1 MLCLATKKMASSSSD
16 VDAGNKYRLPVR
28 FVQKYARKGVTF
40 GFGDLGEFVYRR
52 TYARQGEVWY
62 QTVQRV
68 VEGAMNMWRRNLDEL
83 ESREPLPQMRC
94 LDYRQWWPEEV
105 DDEDMDKIAKDMY
118 DRIFN
123 FKFLPP
129 GRGLWAMGT
138 PITEERHN
146 YTALNN
152 CAFIST
158 WAPNSKR
165 RYSYPFC
172 FVFEA
177 SMLGV
182 GCGFDTDGAG
192 KIPLPDRP
200 ETFDI
205 VDHVI
210 EDSREGWTHALRLV
224 LDHFIYEDPCPRFD
238 YSAIR
243 PKGSPISGF
252 GGVASGPDPLE
263 WALGKILNILH
274 TERINGTRFM
284 TSRNIVDIMNIIG
297 KCVVS
302 GNVRRTALIALGS
315 PHDQE
320 FLDLKNY
327 EKNPERM
334 TFGWTSNNS
343 VIVQEA
349 GIYVDYDSIAQRIWD
364 NGEPGVVWLGNA
376 RKFGRMGD
384 GTKFKDDVKGVN
396 PCGEQ
401 TLEDGE
407 LCCLVE
413 VFPTRCVDEK
423 KGRID
428 VEETLKS
435 ALLYAKIVST
445 GETLWPETNAIMK
458 RNRRIGLSLS
468 GITQYLQEIEDL
480 MGDGESSLKHDLGE
494 WYNIVREYDKNI
506 SKKWFGRT
514 SVKLTTV
521 KPSGTISLLA
531 GATPGVHYP
540 IARYYIRRVRV
551 AADHELLPCLK
562 EAGYHM
568 EPDQFSPGTMVVEF
582 LVDSGV
588 DKTESTVSPEEQM
601 QLTALMQRYWSDN
614 SVSVTIKFDK
624 EKTTPDE
631 ISSMLQQYQHQ
642 LKSVSMLPQS
652 KDVYPQMPYEEIDEA
667 TYHARVAELKP
678 VQWPQPGEGAPEAPM
693 FCDADGCAV

>member
-1 MLCLATKKMASSSSD
+1 MAASSSA
-16 VDAGNKYRLPVR
+16 VPAGNKYHLPVR
-28 FVQKYARKGVTF
+28 FVQKHARKAVTF

-68 VEGAMNMWRRNLDEL
+68 VEGTMSMWLRHAAETGRSVPDEK
-83 ESREPLPQMRC
+83 E
-94 LDYRQWWPEEV
+94 
-105 DDEDMDKIAKDMY
+105 MDKIAKDMY

-158 WAPNSKR
+158 WAPKSDR

-192 KIPLPDRP
+192 KIPLDRAGGSWTIT
-200 ETFDI
+200 E
-205 VDHVI
+205 HVI
-210 EDSREGWTHALRLV
+210 EDSREGWTQALRLL
-224 LDHFIYEDPCPRFD
+224 LDHFIYGETCPRLD

-252 GGVASGPDPLE
+252 GGVASGPEPLK
-263 WALGKILNILH
+263 WALDKIYDLLATARDTNKK
-274 TERINGTRFM
+274 FM
-284 TSRNIVDIMNIIG
+284 TSRNIVDVMNIIG

-315 PHDQE
+315 PEDQE

-327 EKNPERM
+327 TKNPERAV
-334 TFGWTSNNS
+334 FGWTSNNS
-343 VIVQEA
+343 VVCNAYRKQEEYA
-349 GIYVDYDSIAQRIWD
+349 DIAQRIWD
-364 NGEPGVVWLGNA
+364 NGEPGVVWLNNA
-376 RKFGRMGD
+376 RKYPRIDDKHRPYVFGRD
-384 GTKFKDDVKGVN
+384 VLVKGVN

-413 VFPTRCVDEK
+413 VFPTRCTDVK
-423 KGRID
+423 RGKID

-445 GETLWPETNAIMK
+445 GETLWPETNEIMK

-468 GITQYLQEIEDL
+468 GITQYIQEIEDL
-480 MGDGESSLKHDLGE
+480 MGDGPSALRHDLEE
-494 WYNIVREYDKNI
+494 WYRIVKDHDKEI
-506 SKKWFGRT
+506 TTKWFGQR
-514 SVKLTTV
+514 SKKVTTV

-540 IARYYIRRVRV
+540 ISRYYIRRVRV

-562 EAGYHM
+562 EAGYNM
-568 EPDQFSPGTMVVEF
+568 APDVFSPGTMVVEF

-588 DKTESTVSPEEQM
+588 DRTESTVSPGEQL
-601 QLTALMQRYWSDN
+601 QLTALMQKHWSDN

-624 EKTTPDE
+624 EKTSPED
-631 ISSMLQQYQHQ
+631 IAGMLYQYQRD

-652 KDVYPQMPYEEIDEA
+652 KDVYPQMPYEEIDEK
-667 TYHARVAELKP
+667 YYQLRVGMLNP
-678 VQWPQPGEGAPEAPM
+678 VQWPQPGDGAPEAPM

>member
-1 MLCLATKKMASSSSD
+1 MAATDSA
-16 VDAGNKYRLPVR
+16 VTAGNKYRLPVR
-28 FVQKYARKGVTF
+28 FLQKYAQRPVQF

-52 TYARQGEVWY
+52 TYARQGEVWW
-62 QTVQRV
+62 QTVKRV
-68 VEGAMNMWRRNLDEL
+68 VEGTMNMWRRNLDEL
-83 ESREPLPQMRC
+83 GKT
-94 LDYRQWWPEEV
+94 LDEAEI
-105 DDEDMDKIAKDMY
+105 DKIAQDMY
-118 DRIFN
+118 ERIFN

-158 WAPNSKR
+158 WAENSDR

-182 GCGFDTDGAG
+182 GCGFDTEGAG
-192 KIPLPDRP
+192 KIPLRVYQIGD
-200 ETFDI
+200 TVL
-205 VDHVI
+205 VDNHVI
-210 EDSREGWTHALRLV
+210 EDSREGWTHALRLL
-224 LDHFIYEDPCPRFD
+224 LDHFIYGDVSYTFD
-238 YSAIR
+238 LSAIR
-243 PKGSPISGF
+243 PKGSPITGF
-252 GGVASGPDPLE
+252 GGVASGPEPLK
-263 WALGKILNILH
+263 WALDKILEILD
-274 TERINGTRFM
+274 EAAAAKQQFM

-302 GNVRRTALIALGS
+302 GNVRRTALIALGR
-315 PHDQE
+315 PDDHE

-327 EKNPERM
+327 TKNPERM
-334 TFGWTSNNS
+334 QFGWTSNNS
-343 VIVQEA
+343 VVVRT
-349 GIYVDYDSIAQRIWD
+349 GKPVDYDIIAQRIWD
-364 NGEPGVVWLGNA
+364 NGEPGVVWLDNA
-376 RKFGRMGD
+376 RKHARMCERN
-384 GTKFKDDVKGVN
+384 TWEDDVKGVN

-413 VFPTRCVDEK
+413 VFPMRCYQDPDHTDIK
-423 KGRID
+423 
-428 VEETLKS
+428 ETIKS

-468 GITQYLQEIEDL
+468 GITQYMQTLGTDEDRQR
-480 MGDGESSLKHDLGE
+480 MGLGCRLHE
-494 WYNIVREYDKNI
+494 WYKVVRCYDKKI
-506 SKKWFGRT
+506 GSKWFGRE
-514 SVKLTTV
+514 SIKLTTV

-551 AADHELLPCLK
+551 ASDHELLPCLT
-562 EAGYHM
+562 EAGYHI
-568 EPDQFSPGTMVVEF
+568 ESDRFSPGTVVVEF

-588 DKTESTVSPEEQM
+588 DKTESTVPPEDQM
-601 QLTALMQRYWSDN
+601 RLTALMQRCWSDN

-624 EKTTPDE
+624 EKTSPGD
-631 ISSMLQQYQHQ
+631 IAKMLKEYQGM

-652 KDVYPQMPYEEIDEA
+652 KDVYPQMPYEEIDKE
-667 TYHARVAELKP
+667 TYHARVKKLKP
-678 VQWPQPGEGAPEAPM
+678 VQWPQPGEGAPDAPM

>member
-1 MLCLATKKMASSSSD
+1 MSATSSTAG
-16 VDAGNKYRLPVR
+16 AGNRYRLPVP
-28 FVQKYARKGVTF
+28 FVQKYAQMPVRF

-52 TYARQGEVWY
+52 TYARQGEVWW

-68 VEGAMNMWRRNLDEL
+68 VEGTMSMWLRYCAKKNQAPPGLKELRR
-83 ESREPLPQMRC
+83 
-94 LDYRQWWPEEV
+94 
-105 DDEDMDKIAKDMY
+105 IATDMY

-158 WAPNSKR
+158 WSTTSKR

-192 KIPLPDRP
+192 KIPLADFSPTP
-200 ETFDI
+200 CTLGK
-205 VDHVI
+205 HVI
-210 EDSREGWTHALRLV
+210 EDSREGWTQALRLL
-224 LDHFIYEDPCPRFD
+224 LDHYIYGETYWEFD

-243 PKGSPISGF
+243 PKGAPINGF
-252 GGVASGPDPLE
+252 GGVASGPDPLQ
-263 WALGKILNILH
+263 WAIDKIEELLNEAQH
-274 TERINGTRFM
+274 KGQKFM

-302 GNVRRTALIALGS
+302 GNVRRTALIALGM
-315 PHDQE
+315 PDDDA
-320 FLDLKNY
+320 FLDLKDY

-334 TFGWTSNNS
+334 AYGWTSNNS
-343 VIVQEA
+343 VMS
-349 GIYVDYDSIAQRIWD
+349 GFTRPDYDEIAKRIWN
-364 NGEPGVVWLGNA
+364 NGEPGVVWIQNA
-376 RKFGRMGD
+376 RTYGRL
-384 GTKFKDDVKGVN
+384 KDDYHEERDDFRVKGVN

-413 VFPTRCVDEK
+413 AFPDRCRD
-423 KGRID
+423 GID
-428 VEETLKS
+428 FLETLRS
-435 ALLYAKIVST
+435 AFLYAKIVST
-445 GETLWPETNAIMK
+445 GKTLWKETNQIMK

-468 GITQYLQEIEDL
+468 GITQFIAGNGKERLRSWCDAGYDFVRHYDEDI
-480 MGDGESSLKHDLGE
+480 SS
-494 WYNIVREYDKNI
+494 R
-506 SKKWFGRT
+506 WFNT
-514 SVKLTTV
+514 KSIKVTTV

-551 AADHELLPCLK
+551 ADTHELLPCLRD
-562 EAGYHM
+562 AGYFI
-568 EPDQFSPGTMVVEF
+568 EPDKHSPGTVVVEF
-582 LVDSGV
+582 LVDSCV
-588 DKTESTVSPEEQM
+588 SLTESNVPIWQ
-601 QLTALMQRYWSDN
+601 QLDLTAFMQKHWSDN

-624 EKTTPDE
+624 EKVPPHYIAHLLEEYSDR
-631 ISSMLQQYQHQ
+631 
-642 LKSVSMLPQS
+642 LKSVSMLPIS
-652 KDVYPQMPYEEIDEA
+652 RDVYPQMPYEEITKAEYR
-667 TYHARVAELKP
+667 TRVAQLKP
-678 VQWPQPGEGAPEAPM
+678 VQWPQPGEGAHDAPM
-693 FCDADGCAV
+693 FCDADGCSV

>member
-1 MLCLATKKMASSSSD
+1 
-16 VDAGNKYRLPVR
+16 VR
-28 FVQKYARKGVTF
+28 FVQKYARRPVTF

-52 TYARQGEVWY
+52 TYARQGEVWW
-62 QTVQRV
+62 QTVKRV
-68 VEGAMNMWRRNLDEL
+68 VEGTMTMWRRNLDEL
-83 ESREPLPQMRC
+83 GKT
-94 LDYRQWWPEEV
+94 LDEAE
-105 DDEDMDKIAKDMY
+105 MDKIAKDMY

-158 WAPNSKR
+158 WAPKSSR

-182 GCGFDTDGAG
+182 GCGFDTDGAD
-192 KIPLPDRP
+192 KIPLRKENDVLASF
-200 ETFDI
+200 EHTI
-205 VDHVI
+205 K
-210 EDSREGWTHALRLV
+210 DSREGWTQALRLL
-224 LDHFIYEDPCPRFD
+224 LDFFIYNGPYPCFFYD
-238 YSAIR
+238 EIR
-243 PKGSPISGF
+243 PKGSPINGF
-252 GGVASGPDPLE
+252 GGVASGPEPLK
-263 WALGKILNILH
+263 WALKKIHQILVQSVLAGQ
-274 TERINGTRFM
+274 EFM

-302 GNVRRTALIALGS
+302 GNVRRTALIALGR
-315 PHDQE
+315 PYDQE

-334 TFGWTSNNS
+334 QFGWTSNNS
-343 VIVQEA
+343 VVVNEA
-349 GIYVDYDSIAQRIWD
+349 GMYVDYDSIAQRIWD

-376 RKFGRMGD
+376 RKNGRMGEE
-384 GTKFKDDVKGVN
+384 TKFEDDVKGVN

-413 VFPTRCVDEK
+413 VFPLRCFDK
-423 KGRID
+423 KRGKPD
-428 VEETLKS
+428 VKETIKS

-468 GITQYLQEIEDL
+468 GITQYIQQLENLVEN
-480 MGDGESSLKHDLGE
+480 GEYALKHDLDE
-494 WYNIVREYDKNI
+494 WYTIVRAHDKEI
-506 SKKWFGRT
+506 SKKWFGRE
-514 SVKLTTV
+514 SIKLTTV

-551 AADHELLPCLK
+551 ASDHELLPCLK
-562 EAGYHM
+562 EAGYYV
-568 EPDQFSPGTMVVEF
+568 EPDQFSPGTVVVEF

-588 DKTESTVSPEEQM
+588 DETESTVSPDDQM
-601 QLTALMQRYWSDN
+601 KLTALMQECWSDN

-624 EKTTPDE
+624 EKTSPDD
-631 ISSMLQQYQHQ
+631 ISKLLACYQYD

-652 KDVYPQMPYEEIDEA
+652 KDVYPQMPYEEIDESL
-667 TYHARVAELKP
+667 YRARVAQLKP

>member
-1 MLCLATKKMASSSSD
+1 MAAIDTSAT
-16 VDAGNKYRLPVR
+16 AGNKYRLPVP
-28 FVQKYARKGVTF
+28 FVQKYAQRPVTF

-52 TYARQGEVWY
+52 TYARQGEVWW

-68 VEGAMNMWRRNLDEL
+68 VEGAMSMWLRYTSKLLSKPEQPPVQFRNGGPPIRPWRPQRLTWVEMDE
-83 ESREPLPQMRC
+83 
-94 LDYRQWWPEEV
+94 
-105 DDEDMDKIAKDMY
+105 IATDMY

-158 WAPNSKR
+158 WAPKSER

-192 KIPLPDRP
+192 KIPLNSLQEWEMHDFP
-200 ETFDI
+200 
-205 VDHVI
+205 HVI
-210 EDSREGWTHALRLV
+210 EDSREGWTQALRLL
-224 LDHFIYEDPCPRFD
+224 LDFFIYGDDFPVFD

-243 PKGSPISGF
+243 PKGSPINGF
-252 GGVASGPDPLE
+252 GGVASGPEPLK
-263 WALGKILNILH
+263 WAFQQIEEVLKVGY
-274 TERINGTRFM
+274 EECQGYM

-302 GNVRRTALIALGS
+302 GNVRRTALIALG
-315 PHDQE
+315 PCYDQE

-334 TFGWTSNNS
+334 AFGWTSNNS
-343 VIVQEA
+343 IVVNEPSR
-349 GIYVDYDSIAQRIWD
+349 YVDYNSIAQRIWD

-376 RKFGRMGD
+376 KRWGRTAESGY
-384 GTKFKDDVKGVN
+384 DDKVKGVN

-413 VFPTRCVDEK
+413 VFPMRCEQDPDHTDIK
-423 KGRID
+423 
-428 VEETLKS
+428 ETIKS

-445 GETLWPETNAIMK
+445 GKTLWKATNAIMK

-468 GITQYLQEIEDL
+468 GITQYMQRLG
-480 MGDGESSLKHDLGE
+480 GDHERQRMALSQRLNA
-494 WYNIVREYDKNI
+494 WYKVVKEYDEKI
-506 SKKWFGRT
+506 SARCFGKK
-514 SVKLTTV
+514 SIKLTTV

-551 AADHELLPCLK
+551 ASDHELLPCLK
-562 EAGYHM
+562 EAGYHV
-568 EPDQFSPGTMVVEF
+568 EPDQFSPGTVVVEF

-588 DKTESTVSPEEQM
+588 DETESTVSPLEQLKLTSQM
-601 QLTALMQRYWSDN
+601 QMAWSDN

-624 EKTTPDE
+624 EKTGPDDIAKLLE
-631 ISSMLQQYQHQ
+631 EFQYK

-652 KDVYPQMPYEEIDEA
+652 KDVYPQMPYEEITKDE
-667 TYHARVAELKP
+667 YDARVALLKP
-678 VQWPQPGEGAPEAPM
+678 VRWPQPGEGAPDAPM
-693 FCDADGCAV
+693 FCDADGCTV

>member
-1 MLCLATKKMASSSSD
+1 MAATA
-16 VDAGNKYRLPVR
+16 DAGNKYRLPVP
-28 FVQKYARKGVTF
+28 FVQKYAQRPVSF

-52 TYARQGEVWY
+52 TYARQGEVWW

-68 VEGAMNMWRRNLDEL
+68 VEGTMSMWLREL
-83 ESREPLPQMRC
+83 ERLDNAPPMPQVRC
-94 LDYRQWWPEEV
+94 LDYEQWYPDLPSKKEMRE
-105 DDEDMDKIAKDMY
+105 IAMDMY

-158 WAPNSKR
+158 WSTTSER

-192 KIPLPDRP
+192 KIPLDRAGGSWQYGK
-200 ETFDI
+200 
-205 VDHVI
+205 HVV
-210 EDSREGWTHALRLV
+210 EDSREGWTQALRLL
-224 LDHFIYEDPCPRFD
+224 LDHFIYGDTYYGYD

-243 PKGSPISGF
+243 PKGSPINGF
-252 GGVASGPDPLE
+252 GGVASGPEPLK
-263 WALGKILNILH
+263 WALDHIYEILARARH
-274 TERINGTRFM
+274 TDVRFM
-284 TSRNIVDIMNIIG
+284 TSRNIVDIMNIVG

-315 PHDQE
+315 HYDGE

-334 TFGWTSNNS
+334 AFGWTSNNS
-343 VIVQEA
+343 VVVQEA
-349 GIYVDYDSIAQRIWD
+349 GRYVDYGAIAQRIYD

-376 RKFGRMGD
+376 QKFGRITLGQPSWQ
-384 GTKFKDDVKGVN
+384 KKDPDVKGVN

-413 VFPTRCVDEK
+413 VFPCRCEDGNDIEK
-423 KGRID
+423 
-428 VEETLKS
+428 TLQL
-435 ALLYAKIVST
+435 ALLYAKIVSC
-445 GETLWPETNAIMK
+445 GETLWPETNAIMR

-468 GITQYLQEIEDL
+468 GITQYLKKLREDSSEL
-480 MGDGESSLKHDLGE
+480 MLPYDLNK
-494 WYNIVREYDKNI
+494 WYNIVVNHDKKI
-506 SKKWFGRT
+506 SKKWFGTT
-514 SVKLTTV
+514 SKKLTTV

-531 GATPGVHYP
+531 GATPGVHFP

-551 AADHELLPCLK
+551 ASDHELLPCLW
-562 EAGYHM
+562 EAGYTVVT
-568 EPDQFSPGTMVVEF
+568 DVFSATTAIVEF

-588 DKTESTVSPEEQM
+588 DETESTVTPERQLN
-601 QLTALMQRYWSDN
+601 LTALMQRCWSDN
-614 SVSVTIKFDK
+614 SVSVTIKFDR
-624 EKTTPDE
+624 EKITAE
-631 ISSMLQQYQHQ
+631 RIAELLEEYQHR
-642 LKSVSMLPQS
+642 LKSVSMLPIS
-652 KDVYPQMPYEEIDEA
+652 RDVYPQMPYEEITKEEYEKRTA
-667 TYHARVAELKP
+667 LLKP
-678 VQWPQPGEGAPEAPM
+678 VQWPQPGEGAPDAPM
-693 FCDADGCAV
+693 FCDADGCSV

>member
-1 MLCLATKKMASSSSD
+1 MSATA
-16 VDAGNKYRLPVR
+16 DAGNRYRLPVP
-28 FVQKYARKGVTF
+28 FVQKYAQMPVSF

-52 TYARQGEVWY
+52 TYARQGEVWW

-68 VEGAMNMWRRNLDEL
+68 VEGTMSMWLREL
-83 ESREPLPQMRC
+83 ERLNNAPALPQMRHE
-94 LDYRQWWPEEV
+94 QWYPDLPSKKEMRE
-105 DDEDMDKIAKDMY
+105 IAMDMY

-158 WAPNSKR
+158 WSTTSDR

-192 KIPLPDRP
+192 KIPLVPRNIG
-200 ETFDI
+200 ETI
-205 VDHVI
+205 HAVVHKI
-210 EDSREGWTHALRLV
+210 EDSREGWTQALRLL
-224 LDHFIYEDPCPRFD
+224 LDHYIYDEVYPGFD
-238 YSAIR
+238 YSSIR
-243 PKGSPISGF
+243 PKGAPISGF
-252 GGVASGPDPLE
+252 GGVASGPEPLR
-263 WALGKILNILH
+263 WALDKIDMLLNKVRH
-274 TERINGTRFM
+274 NGQKFM

-315 PHDQE
+315 HYDGE

-334 TFGWTSNNS
+334 AFGWTSNNS
-343 VIVQEA
+343 VVVQEA
-349 GIYVDYDSIAQRIWD
+349 GRYVDYGPIAERIYN

-376 RKFGRMGD
+376 KKFGRITLRPSD
-384 GTKFKDDVKGVN
+384 TVRDPWVKGVN

-413 VFPTRCVDEK
+413 VFPCRCGDDEEDIEK
-423 KGRID
+423 
-428 VEETLKS
+428 TLKA
-435 ALLYAKIVST
+435 ALLYAKIVSC
-445 GETLWPETNAIMK
+445 GETLWPETNAIMR

-468 GITQYLQEIEDL
+468 GITQYLKKLREEDSEL
-480 MGDGESSLKHDLGE
+480 ALPYGLNE
-494 WYNIVREYDKNI
+494 WYSIVVAHDKKI
-506 SKKWFGRT
+506 SEKWFGTR
-514 SVKLTTV
+514 SKKLTTV

-531 GATPGVHYP
+531 GATPGVHFP

-551 AADHELLPCLK
+551 ASDHELLPCLR
-562 EAGYHM
+562 EAGYKI
-568 EPDQFSPGTMVVEF
+568 EPDVFSATTAIVEF

-588 DKTESTVSPEEQM
+588 DETESTVHPGRQLN
-601 QLTALMQRYWSDN
+601 LTALMQQYWSDN
-614 SVSVTIKFDK
+614 SVSVTIKFDR
-624 EKTTPDE
+624 EKITAE
-631 ISSMLQQYQHQ
+631 HIAELLEEYQYR
-642 LKSVSMLPQS
+642 LKSVSMLPIS
-652 KDVYPQMPYEEIDEA
+652 RDVYPQMPYEEITKEEYEKRTA
-667 TYHARVAELKP
+667 LLKP
-678 VQWPQPGEGAPEAPM
+678 VQWPQPGEGAPDAPM